1 MGLVSN
7 MLQRSA
13 NRQKLRQWAADDR
26 LGDFS
31 DVRVVRRYEEDEAFV
46 DLYWFVYLAPSD
58 EMIDSR
64 FTRSLWTEL
73 ETSIQQIEDEEIM
86 SAIDDFFR
94 EKETI
99 SLPEEPVEPSLTESQ
114 ELNPIEPAEPSMTES
129 LELNPIEPAEQPVL
143 ITVNDTIKPIESTP
157 LIQPKMDKVAKRQ
170 KRIIALLKK
179 NPYMTMPKMARR
191 LRVSR
196 PTITRD
202 ICDMKQS
209 GLIRRVGAVK
219 NGYWELL
226 S

>member
-31 DVRVVRRYEEDEAFV
+31 DVRVVRRYEEDETFV

-64 FTRSLWTEL
+64 FTRSLWMEL
-73 ETSIQQIEDEEIM
+73 ETSIQQIEEEEIM

-114 ELNPIEPAEPSMTES
+114 ELNPIEPAE
-129 LELNPIEPAEQPVL
+129 QPVL

-157 LIQPKMDKVAKRQ
+157 LVQPKMDKVAKRQ